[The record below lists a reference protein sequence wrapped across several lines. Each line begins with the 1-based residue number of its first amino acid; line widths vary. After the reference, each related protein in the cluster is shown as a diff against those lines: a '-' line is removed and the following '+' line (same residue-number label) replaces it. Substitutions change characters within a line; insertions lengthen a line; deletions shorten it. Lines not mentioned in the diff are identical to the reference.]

1 MAKMD
6 FYVMVNSTD
15 PMFFYCSVGDHCND
29 GKARHLHTHNT
40 HP

>member
-1 MAKMD
+1 MIGSPVEMSSDMD

-29 GKARHLHTHNT
+29 GK
-40 HP
+40 PIP